1 MGQNTS
7 VQETPDVRKYT
18 SAEIETNLKRLFKNN
33 INNNFS
39 EASQSFN
46 VNFTELDQALVGGYN
61 IKFKSSKNRHLN
73 HNIDE
78 FIKKIQS
85 GGDAPIS
92 EQSEFAKIKEFL
104 LKEANVNLIGGAIE
118 EDGINYESISSISG
132 FDEFKNTLSQTQE
145 GGGKRKRKHKVMS
158 LANILQSGQLGGD
171 RDKDI
176 DSESDVLDL
185 SEPRDDELSLTSE
198 GEVDIKTANL
208 SPTSMSESRNGGLSS
223 TSEGEVDIKT
233 ANLSPTSVS
242 ESRNGGLSSTSEGK
256 VNIRTSNLSP
266 TSFSDSGRDNEDE
279 EEQEPESE
287 EQERQSAGF
296 SPTSNQSAS
305 SDLNIVPFYSSE
317 SSNAHPYTRNR
328 LNK

>member
-7 VQETPDVRKYT
+7 VQETPEVRKYT
-18 SAEIETNLKRLFKNN
+18 STEIETNLKRLFKNN

-39 EASQSFN
+39 EASQSFGR
-46 VNFTELDQALVGGYN
+46 FTEQDLDDELKQTLALVGGNN

-85 GGDAPIS
+85 GGEAPIS

-145 GGGKRKRKHKVMS
+145 GGRKRKRKVAS

-171 RDKDI
+171 RDP
-176 DSESDVLDL
+176 DSGDELDL
-185 SEPRDDELSLTSE
+185 SE
-198 GEVDIKTANL
+198 
-208 SPTSMSESRNGGLSS
+208 SESVKLSS
-223 TSEGEVDIKT
+223 TSEQEVDIET
-233 ANLSPTSVS
+233 V
-242 ESRNGGLSSTSEGK
+242 
-256 VNIRTSNLSP
+256 NLSP
-266 TSFSDSGRDNEDE
+266 TSFSDSKKE
-279 EEQEPESE
+279 ESEQKQESESE
-287 EQERQSAGF
+287 EGF

-305 SDLNIVPFYSSE
+305 SGLNIVPFYSSE
-317 SSNAHPYTRNR
+317 SSNTHPYTRNR